1 MLFEPLTLRS
11 LTFPNRVWMSPMCQ
25 YSAETDGPDVGAPHD
40 WHFAHL
46 AARAVGGAGLVMAE
60 ATAVSAEGR
69 ISPADTGLWND
80 RQEEAWERIARFVT
94 GQGVI
99 PGIQL
104 AHAGRKASTNRPW
117 LGGGPVGPG
126 DHGWTPV
133 APSPIPFSEAHP
145 TPAELT
151 QAEIGKL
158 VEAFATSAERALRAG
173 FRVVEIHGAHGYLIH
188 EFLSP
193 HSNHRTD
200 AYGGTFENRARF
212 ALEVVDAVRA
222 VWPQDLPL
230 FFRVSATDWLPDGE
244 PAWTPGQT
252 VMLAA
257 ELAARGVDL
266 IDVSSGGNAATQRIP
281 LGPGYQVPFAQR
293 IRAEA
298 GVPVSAVGLITEP
311 EQAERI
317 VATGQADAVFLG
329 RALLRDPYWPVRASA
344 DWPAQYRRG
353 APSPR

>member
-25 YSAETDGPDVGAPHD
+25 YSAAAEGPDTGAPAD

-80 RQEEAWERIARFVT
+80 RQEEAWERITRFVAA
-94 GQGVI
+94 QGVV

-104 AHAGRKASTNRPW
+104 AHAGRKASTGRPW
-117 LGGGPVGPG
+117 NGGGPLGPD

-133 APSPIPFSEAHP
+133 GPSPIPFSDAHA
-145 TPAELT
+145 TPDALT
-151 QAEIGKL
+151 PAEIGKL

-193 HSNHRTD
+193 HSNRRTD

-212 ALEVVDAVRA
+212 GLEVVDAVRA
-222 VWPQDLPL
+222 VWPQELPL
-230 FFRVSATDWLPDGE
+230 LFRVSATDWLPEGE

-266 IDVSSGGNAATQRIP
+266 IDVSSGGNAATQKIP
-281 LGPGYQVPFAQR
+281 LGPGYQVPFAQQ

-298 GVPVSAVGLITEP
+298 GVPVAAVGLITEP
-311 EQAERI
+311 EQAEEI
-317 VATGQADAVFLG
+317 VATGKADAVFLG

-344 DWPAQYRRG
+344 NWPAQYRRG

>member
-1 MLFEPLTLRS
+1 
-11 LTFPNRVWMSPMCQ
+11 MSPMCQ
-25 YSAETDGPDVGAPHD
+25 YSAAVDGPDTGVPHD

-60 ATAVSAEGR
+60 ATAVSPEGR

-80 RQEEAWERIARFVT
+80 AQEAAWERIARFVHA
-94 GQGVI
+94 QGVI

-104 AHAGRKASTNRPW
+104 AHAGRKASTDRPW
-117 LGGGPVGPG
+117 LGGGPVGAE
-126 DHGWTPV
+126 HGWTPV
-133 APSPIPFSEAHP
+133 APSPIPFSESHP
-145 TPAELT
+145 VPDELT
-151 QAEIGKL
+151 TAEIGKL
-158 VEAFATSAERALRAG
+158 VEAFATAAERALRAG

-193 HSNHRTD
+193 HSNHRAD

-212 ALEVVDAVRA
+212 GLEVVDAVRA
-222 VWPQDLPL
+222 VWPRELPL
-230 FFRVSATDWLPDGE
+230 FFRVSATDWLPEGE

-266 IDVSSGGNAATQRIP
+266 IDVSSGGNASTQRIP
-281 LGPGYQVPFAQR
+281 LGPGYQVPFARQ

-329 RALLRDPYWPVRASA
+329 RALLRDPYWPVRASGQ
-344 DWPAQYRRG
+344 WPAQYRRA
-353 APSPR
+353 APQPR